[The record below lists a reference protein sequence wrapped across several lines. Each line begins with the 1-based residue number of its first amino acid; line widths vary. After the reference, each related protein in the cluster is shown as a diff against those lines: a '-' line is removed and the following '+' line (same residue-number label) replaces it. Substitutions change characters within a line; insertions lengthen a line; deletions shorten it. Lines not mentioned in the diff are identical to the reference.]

1 MNILV
6 CDGRSRASLQII
18 RSLAAKNHTIFIGE
32 AFFCMSFLSNR
43 IFDKVYYPDP
53 DKNAD
58 IFFEFVCEYI
68 NTKKIDFLIPVR
80 DSSVKVFS
88 KRKDE
93 LPTTCKVACPDY
105 NKMDLLNNKAELVKL
120 AKVLNI
126 LHPKTMFLEKPANEK
141 SVKSQLNFPIIAKP
155 VHSSGSR
162 GIKLING
169 DRDLNS
175 FLENKRMNN
184 SSYILQ
190 EFIPHGGALG
200 FYSFSDNGEIK
211 SSNIHIRIRE
221 YPHSGGPST
230 LRRSGKHALVEKLS
244 IKLLKSVK
252 WDGVSMVEFRIHKG
266 NNLPYLMEV
275 NTRFWG
281 SLAVDI
287 HSGVDFPSHLIDF
300 SLGKKIDK
308 VEPKRVK
315 VRWLFL
321 GDILWLI
328 THPSKIKA
336 LKKFLTFRGQKFDIF
351 DYSDPLPIVGTLIEG
366 LLSLTKKERRQH
378 AFGRGWNG

>member
-18 RSLAAKNHTIFIGE
+18 RSLAAKNHTIFVGE
-32 AFFCMSFLSNR
+32 AFFCTSFLSNR

-58 IFFEFVCEYI
+58 MFFDFICKYI
-68 NTKKIDFLIPVR
+68 RTKKIDFLIPVR
-80 DSSVKVFS
+80 DSSVKIFS

-93 LPTTCKVACPDY
+93 LPFNCKVSCPDY
-105 NKMDLLNNKAELVKL
+105 KKMNILNNKAELVKL
-120 AKVLNI
+120 AKSLNI
-126 LHPKTMFLEKPANEK
+126 PHPKTVSLENFADEK
-141 SVKSQLNFPIIAKP
+141 AVKAQLDFPIIAKP

-162 GIKLING
+162 GIKLIN
-169 DRDLNS
+169 DNKDLNS
-175 FLENKRMNN
+175 FLEDKKVNN

-200 FYSFSDNGEIK
+200 FYSFSSKGEIK

-230 LRRSGKHALVEKLS
+230 LRRSGEHKLVEKLS
-244 IKLLKSVK
+244 IKLLKSVE
-252 WDGVSMVEFRIHKG
+252 WEGVSMVEFRIHKG

-287 HSGVDFPSHLIDF
+287 HSGVDFPSHVVDF

-308 VEPKRVK
+308 VKPKIVK

-328 THPSKIKA
+328 THPFKIKA
-336 LKKFLTFRGQKFDIF
+336 LKEFFKFKGQKFDIF
-351 DYSDPLPIVGTLIEG
+351 DPSDPLPVIGTLIEG
-366 LLSLTKKERRQH
+366 ISSLTKKERRQH